1 MEGLTKNESIADILK
16 TDDLIIVLDE
26 SKTVSDDIKVRMA
39 ESAVTE
45 KMIDE
50 TREAY
55 RPVAF
60 RASLLFFTIID
71 LAAINDMYQYS
82 LQWFSGLFGASVNNS
97 TKTKEGQVQQRIE
110 NLNNHFTLSL
120 YENIC
125 RSLFEVNKLM
135 FSLVLCV
142 KILFGDKKMD
152 ADEWR
157 FFLAGP
163 TGQIDVVPNPTT
175 WLGELEWGTMWKQLF
190 AMSKLKS
197 LEGFDKYF
205 LQNSHEFQAIFD
217 SNNPQDEP
225 LPGKWNDLDYF

>member
-1 MEGLTKNESIADILK
+1 LTKNESIADILK

-26 SKTVSDDIKVRMA
+26 SKTVSDDIKIRMA

-60 RASLLFFTIID
+60 RASILFFTIID

-82 LQWFSGLFGASVNNS
+82 LQWFSALFGASVNNS
-97 TKTKEGQVQQRIE
+97 VKTKEGQVAQRIE

-125 RSLFEVNKLM
+125 RSLFEKNKLM

-142 KILFGDKKMD
+142 KILFGDKNLD
-152 ADEWR
+152 PDEWR

-163 TGQIDVVPNPTT
+163 TGQIEVVPNPTT
-175 WLGELEWGTMWKQLF
+175 WLGELEWGTMWKQIF
-190 AMSKLKS
+190 VMS
-197 LEGFDKYF
+197 
-205 LQNSHEFQAIFD
+205 
-217 SNNPQDEP
+217 
-225 LPGKWNDLDYF
+225 